1 MIHREFIQEIA
12 DEVANGSR
20 FCVNF
25 EKRTLRVNGKLVD
38 ISEVEYDK
46 EIEDTG
52 YIESTLYSRYK
63 EYKHSIPSERSD
75 SHRRNYF
82 KALHEKELSDEDM
95 MYGQQREVARC
106 RLELSLLFS
115 IISGAFRW
123 RDEWGSW
130 FYQSPYDKDF
140 IILRS
145 WVEPNKGE
153 S

>member
-1 MIHREFIQEIA
+1 MTHTEFINQTAEK
-12 DEVANGSR
+12 VSNGSR
-20 FCVNF
+20 FTVDF
-25 EKRTLRVNGKLVD
+25 EKRTLRLDGRLVD
-38 ISEVEYDK
+38 LSDIEYKSDDA
-46 EIEDTG
+46 ENVLFF
-52 YIESTLYSRYK
+52 SLYRT
-63 EYKHSIPSERSD
+63 YKHSIPSERSD

-82 KALHEKELSDEDM
+82 KALPEKELSDEDM

-106 RLELSLLFS
+106 RLELSLLLA

-145 WVEPNKGE
+145 WVEPKNGE